1 MSGTSEGCRINKSP
15 IQFKIFLPWLCSG
28 SPLTMEIW
36 PSTKYTE
43 FLLFLHSPSADSCI
57 CIFLLLLLVQL
68 LTILPTQKSNEICLT
83 SCIVKYQNIISYS
96 CDFIDFYHN
105 SPLLFLFQSECPGLF
120 IFACWGRHSV
130 GDCLY
135 DNFPYHFSSW
145 QGQKCILLSRY

>member
-1 MSGTSEGCRINKSP
+1 
-15 IQFKIFLPWLCSG
+15 
-28 SPLTMEIW
+28 MEIW
-36 PSTKYTE
+36 PSTKYTKI
-43 FLLFLHSPSADSCI
+43 LIFLHSPSADCCI

-68 LTILPTQKSNEICLT
+68 LTILPTQKSNQICLT

-120 IFACWGRHSV
+120 IFAWWGRHSV

-145 QGQKCILLSRY
+145 QGQNAYCSQDINSLLDLCTGNIPLLINWWSFLFFFFPISNF